1 MRGHALPSLM
11 TQCRQRETLA
21 PPNSFVP
28 TSIEHKSHAMP
39 IDHGKEHSM
48 SAWPESKTFGILV
61 PDDEWQINNRASG
74 DDAELS

>member
-1 MRGHALPSLM
+1 
-11 TQCRQRETLA
+11 
-21 PPNSFVP
+21 
-28 TSIEHKSHAMP
+28 MP